1 MEAKLIKRALLIKME
16 DGLMKER
23 FFKKLDWPGGNC
35 LGGDCPLLQ
44 CPVTSALVIDLCSFY
59 PLFSQHNY

>member
-1 MEAKLIKRALLIKME
+1 ME